1 MNRFVKKALLAT
13 VGVWDPL
20 WIQWYRLRTGEDG
33 PIPPFKNRDRI
44 GARDPAWFLNSGRAD
59 YQIFRD
65 ALQKWADQPLPEL
78 TLLDLGAGCGRVL
91 THFLPDGPAL
101 AACDVD
107 PTAIRY
113 LQKTFPAVQGAVN
126 QSTPPLPFPPAR
138 FDAVY
143 AFSVW
148 THLPVDLQ
156 DDWLVE
162 SARILKPG
170 GLLLISTMGYRALKL
185 LREGNNPLEA
195 DWHSISD
202 EELRRRGAIYYEYP
216 IFGQDD
222 ELFSGIS
229 ASYGVAVHAPDYIR
243 RAWSGAFDVLEIV
256 EGAFRRHQDLVVLR
270 KKTNTT
276 HRHNT

>member
-162 SARILKPG
+162 SARVLKPG

>member
-1 MNRFVKKALLAT
+1 MNQFVKKALLAT

-20 WIQWYRLRTGEDG
+20 WIQWHRLRTGESG

-44 GARDPAWFLNSGRAD
+44 GARDPAWFLNSGRVD
-59 YQIFRD
+59 YQTFRN
-65 ALQKWADQPLPEL
+65 ALQKWADRPLSEL

-91 THFLPDGPAL
+91 IHFLPDGTSL

-113 LQKTFPAVQGAVN
+113 VQKTFPAVQSAVN
-126 QSTPPLPFPPAR
+126 QSTPPLPFPAAQ

-156 DDWLVE
+156 GDWLVE
-162 SARILKPG
+162 SARVIKPG
-170 GLLLISTMGYRALKL
+170 GLLLVSTMGYRALKL

-195 DWHSISD
+195 DWRSVSD
-202 EELRRRGAIYYEYP
+202 EELRRRGAVYYEYP
-216 IFGQDD
+216 IFGQDA

-229 ASYGVAVHAPDYIR
+229 ASYGVAVHDPDYIR
-243 RAWSGAFDVLEIV
+243 RAWSGDFDVLEIV
-256 EGAFRRHQDLVVLR
+256 EGAFREHQDLVVLR
-270 KKTNTT
+270 KKPNMTD
-276 HRHNT
+276 RHN

>member
-65 ALQKWADQPLPEL
+65 ALQKWAEQPLPEL